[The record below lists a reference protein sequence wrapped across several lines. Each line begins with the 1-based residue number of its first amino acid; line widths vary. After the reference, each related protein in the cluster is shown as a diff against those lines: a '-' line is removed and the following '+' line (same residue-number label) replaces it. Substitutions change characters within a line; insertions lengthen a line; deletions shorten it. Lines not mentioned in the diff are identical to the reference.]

1 MKKTTLHTLTVL
13 GYCIPYAFLSMYA
26 DVTSGSMVMYAVMAA
41 AMGLLCWG
49 AIKLKSLFTLLA
61 GNVLS
66 CTVSLLCVMCF
77 QTAAWTGYFK
87 PLSAIQLAFVLS
99 LIASVIQ
106 VVVWSASKKQKT

>member
-1 MKKTTLHTLTVL
+1 MRKFTLHILTVL
-13 GYCIPYAFLSMYA
+13 GYCIPYAFLSMYT
-26 DVTSGSMVMYAVMAA
+26 DVTNGSMVMYAVMVA

-87 PLSAIQLAFVLS
+87 PLTAIQLVVVIS
-99 LIASVIQ
+99 IIALVIQ
-106 VVVWSASKKQKT
+106 LGVWAVTKKR

>member
-1 MKKTTLHTLTVL
+1 MKKSTLHILTVL

-26 DVTSGSMVMYAVMAA
+26 DVTNRSMVMYAVMVA
-41 AMGLLCWG
+41 AMGMLCWG
-49 AIKLKSLFTLLA
+49 AIKLKSLSTLLA

-87 PLSAIQLAFVLS
+87 PLTAIQLAVVIS
-99 LIASVIQ
+99 IIALVIQ
-106 VVVWSASKKQKT
+106 LGVWAVTKEK